1 MQIHDMIGR
10 MVYLTLPSGET
21 LPASELASAQF
32 WEAGAQREMGPV
44 GEVDELVIKMKDPNH
59 KSGPIVGQHAREY
72 ATVFEAA
79 GVLIYWR
86 FKPR

>member
-79 GVLIYWR
+79 GMLIYWR